1 MSPWTY
7 LSFGKLPWHLDSYSR
22 QLESHVP
29 HLEEDEFLQ
38 TVGTYLKLMLTT
50 SFSHQQAET
59 QKNAGNTSKPYSGGN
74 LAGYTQGLNH

>member
-1 MSPWTY
+1 MNIPVIWETSMA
-7 LSFGKLPWHLDSYSR
+7 LDSYSR
-22 QLESHVP
+22 QLEPHMP

-50 SFSHQQAET
+50 SFNHQQAET
-59 QKNAGNTSKPYSGGN
+59 QQNAPNTSKPYRRGN